1 LGALWDDLRC
11 DELERVADSLP
22 YRGAH
27 APFSRAGRSR
37 IVRGMSKGRPEILF
51 PLFAEPTSLDG
62 VGPKTATSLEKLD
75 LLRPRDFLFALPSGV
90 VDRRPRDTLADAP
103 EGEVATVIVT
113 VTEHRPPATRGR
125 PWRVRVD
132 DGADGAELVYFRA
145 NQGWVDKLLPIGS
158 KRLVSGKVER
168 WNNGVQIAH
177 PDHVIAIRAD
187 GTPEDEL
194 PPFEP
199 IYPLTEGVGQRLMH
213 RAVQSALERAPD
225 LPEWIEPSLLASKGW
240 PSWRTALLAAHGPTG
255 PDALRLNDPA
265 RERLAYDELLSHQL
279 ALALARAANRRTKGR
294 PSRGDGRLRDRVR
307 RALPW
312 ALTGAQDRSVAD
324 ITRDMA
330 SGDRMNRLLQG
341 DVGSGKTVVALL
353 AMLTA
358 VESGGQAALM
368 APTEILAR
376 QHMESLGPL
385 LAAVGIEPLLLTGRD
400 KGKLR
405 EAKLMQALDGAPI
418 IIGTHALFQKDVGF
432 RDLRLAVIDEQHRFG
447 VRQRLDLSAKG
458 VRPDVLVM
466 TATPI
471 PRSLALAN
479 YGDMDV
485 SVLDE
490 KPPGRKPVTTALISS
505 DRIEE
510 VIARLSAAL
519 TAGRRAYWV
528 CPLVEESDASD
539 LAAAEERARD
549 LRERLGPM
557 LGARVALV
565 HGRMAPGDK
574 DAAMA
579 AFVSGQAQLLVAT
592 TVIEVGVNV
601 PEATIMVIEGADS
614 FGLAQLHQLRG
625 RVGRGVDA
633 STCVLMY
640 DPPLTAS
647 GKARLAIMR
656 ETEDGFR
663 IAEEDLRLRGA
674 GDLLGVQQSGL
685 PKFRVADI
693 EGQAELMRTAQEEAR
708 LVLAT
713 DPTLDGRRGDALRAL
728 LYLQDRDAAIRL
740 LSVG

>member
-1 LGALWDDLRC
+1 
-11 DELERVADSLP
+11 
-22 YRGAH
+22 
-27 APFSRAGRSR
+27 
-37 IVRGMSKGRPEILF
+37 MSKGRPEILF
-51 PLFAEPTSLDG
+51 PLFADLTSLDG
-62 VGPKTATSLEKLD
+62 VGPKTAKLLEKLD
-75 LLRPRDFLFALPSGV
+75 VRLPRDLLFGLPTGV
-90 VDRRPRDTLADAP
+90 VDRRVHDSFADAAD
-103 EGEVATVIVT
+103 GEVATAIVT
-113 VTEHRPPATRGR
+113 VLAHRAPASRGR
-125 PWRVRVD
+125 PWHVKVD
-132 DGADGAELVYFRA
+132 DGADGADLVYFRA

-158 KRLVSGKVER
+158 RRLVSGKVER
-168 WNNGVQIAH
+168 WNGRVQIAH
-177 PDHVIAIRAD
+177 PDHVIAVDEQGYELLDD
-187 GTPEDEL
+187 GTDAPDPVTDPVSAPDFAPDAAPDLGADPAPAL
-194 PPFEP
+194 PDFEP
-199 IYPLTEGVGQRLMH
+199 IYHLTEGVTQRLMH
-213 RAVQSALERAPD
+213 RVAQSALARAPD
-225 LPEWIEPSLLASKGW
+225 LAEWIEPSLLASKKW
-240 PSWRTALLAAHGPTG
+240 PAWRGALTAAHAPDG
-255 PDALRLNDPA
+255 PDALRAGSPA

-279 ALALARAANRRTKGR
+279 ALALGRAANRRTKGR
-294 PSRGDGRLRDRVR
+294 PSDGDGRLRAKVR
-307 RALPW
+307 AALPW
-312 ALTGAQDRSVAD
+312 PLTGAQGRAVTD
-324 ITRDMA
+324 IAADMA

-341 DVGSGKTVVALL
+341 DVGSGKTVVALI

-358 VESGGQAALM
+358 VEAGGQAVMM

-376 QHMESLGPL
+376 QHIESLAPL

-405 EAKLMQALDGAPI
+405 AAKLMQVLDGAPI
-418 IIGTHALFQKDVGF
+418 VIGTHALFQKDVAF
-432 RDLRLAVIDEQHRFG
+432 RDLRLAIIDEQHRFG
-447 VRQRLDLSAKG
+447 VRQRLDLSSKG

-490 KPPGRKPVTTALISS
+490 KPPGRKPVTTALVPS

-510 VIARLSAAL
+510 VIARLAHAL
-519 TAGRRAYWV
+519 DLGRRAYWV
-528 CPLVEESDASD
+528 CPLVEESATMD
-539 LAAAEERARD
+539 LAAAEDRVRELRA
-549 LRERLGPM
+549 RLGPAM
-557 LGARVALV
+557 AQKVALI
-565 HGRMAPGDK
+565 HGRMVPAEK

-579 AFVSGQAQLLVAT
+579 AFVSGEALLLVAT

-625 RVGRGVDA
+625 RVGRGADA
-633 STCVLMY
+633 STCLLMY
-640 DPPLTAS
+640 DAPLTAS

-693 EGQAELMRTAQEEAR
+693 EGQADLMRTAQEEAR
-708 LVLAT
+708 LVIAT
-713 DPTLDGRRGDALRAL
+713 DPRLEGRRSDALRAL
-728 LYLQDRDAAIRL
+728 LYLHERDAAIRL